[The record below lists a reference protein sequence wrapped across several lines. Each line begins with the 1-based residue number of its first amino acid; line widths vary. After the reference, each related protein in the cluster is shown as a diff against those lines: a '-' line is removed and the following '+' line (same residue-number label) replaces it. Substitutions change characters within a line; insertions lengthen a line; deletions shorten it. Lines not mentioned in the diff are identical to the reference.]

1 MEASGLFQGRMG
13 QTRSVIKSK
22 GLFLTEVDLA
32 DGRGKR
38 CGCKQ
43 PQALSISTVPAD
55 VKRQTFLIQSVGETP
70 VWWDYHLHQRCG
82 NNSEHKYKNLQ
93 MPS

>member
-1 MEASGLFQGRMG
+1 MEASGLFQGHMG
-13 QTRSVIKSK
+13 QTRSVIKSE
-22 GLFLTEVDLA
+22 GVFLTEVDLA

-38 CGCKQ
+38 CGYKQ

-55 VKRQTFLIQSVGETP
+55 VKRRTFLIQSVGETP
-70 VWWDYHLHQRCG
+70 VWWDYPLHQHCG
-82 NNSEHKYKNLQ
+82 NNSEHKYKNHQ